1 MCRDCGCEQAS
12 QEHAHWVGGREVRHT
27 HDRGHDHGGGHASRV
42 VVEPRRIFVGQSIL
56 AKNDAIANNNRSWF
70 KSHGIQVLN
79 LISAPGS
86 GKTLLLEKTVT
97 HLARESRVVILTG
110 DQEEEFDAQRLRAVG
125 AEVRQLNTGSSCHL
139 DASMIER
146 QLGGFVRP
154 VPQLLIIENEGNLV
168 CPAAFY
174 LGETMKVA
182 LLSSTEGEDKP
193 SKYPLLFRE
202 AGVVVLT
209 KMDLAPHLDWD
220 VALCEKH
227 IRRVNASAPILRL
240 SARTG
245 EGLEPWLA
253 FLRGRAA

>member
-1 MCRDCGCEQAS
+1 MCRDCGCDQAS
-12 QEHAHWVGGREVRHT
+12 QEHAHWVNGRMVRHT
-27 HDRGHDHGGGHASRV
+27 HAHDHERGGS
-42 VVEPRRIFVGQSIL
+42 PRRDRRAAQASGWTVRARKERRDRCAESHVV
-56 AKNDAIANNNRSWF
+56 RSRTGF
-70 KSHGIQVLN
+70 MCST

-86 GKTLLLEKTVT
+86 GKTLLLEKTV
-97 HLARESRVVILTG
+97 ARLGRNSRVVILTG

-146 QLGGFVRP
+146 ELGGFVRP
-154 VPQLLIIENEGNLV
+154 VPQLLIIENVGNLV